1 MVKKRGGELMKRLT
15 ALILTLALAL
25 AACGPDAPVTQP
37 TTQPTE
43 PTTQPTQSTAPAV
56 PMDLTGNYVLDVDR
70 NEAVIDDIGPVS
82 DPVEGNARLYYQ
94 IFVGSFSDSNGDGI
108 GDLQGIIQRFDYLND
123 GDPDFGLSLGV
134 EGIWLTPIFDSP
146 SYHKYDV
153 ADYYTIDPDFGTM
166 EDLYELIQLCHS
178 RGVQII
184 LDLPI
189 NHTATSCQ
197 WFRDFTSA
205 RRGGD
210 TENPYYDFYSCTDTP
225 GGGKTYNPI
234 TGTDFYYECNFSGSM
249 PELNFDND
257 QVRQEVVN
265 IAKYYLDLGV
275 DGFRF
280 DAAKYIYY
288 GETEPSAAF
297 WDWYMA
303 ELRAMKPDI
312 YTVAEVWD
320 GDAAVYPYYTSTNCF
335 NFTMSQV
342 SGQIA
347 VAAKGG
353 NVDVLTRYVENYIGQ
368 IQSRRDDAMMVTF
381 ITNHDMDRAA
391 GFLPNSTGQ
400 AKVAANL
407 SILMPGSTFVYYG
420 EEIGMK
426 GSRGGANTDANRR
439 LAMLWGDGDTVTDPE
454 GTDYASEQ
462 TNGTVADQL
471 PDGDSLYSHYKR
483 LIAIRRA
490 NPEIAYGEYR
500 ALELADT
507 KAGGFLSTYE
517 GRTVAVFHNTTTETV
532 QIDLASLDLGV
543 ELETLAAYA
552 GVGSA
557 TLEGSILTLEGQT
570 SAVLR

>member
-1 MVKKRGGELMKRLT
+1 MKRIIAIIL
-15 ALILTLALAL
+15 ALAMALAL
-25 AACGPDAPVTQP
+25 AACAPEAPVTQP

-43 PTTQPTQSTAPAV
+43 EPTTQPTESTAPEV
-56 PMDLTGNYVLDVDR
+56 PMDLSGKYELDQER
-70 NEAVIDDIGPVS
+70 NEAIIDDAGLVTAQV
-82 DPVEGNARLYYQ
+82 DGNARLYYQ

-108 GDLQGIIQRFDYLND
+108 GDLRGIIERFDYLND
-123 GDPDFGLSLGV
+123 GDPNSGLSLGV

-153 ADYYTIDPDFGTM
+153 TDYYAIDPDFGTT

-178 RGVQII
+178 RNVQII

-189 NHTATSCQ
+189 NHTATNCQ
-197 WFRDFTSA
+197 WFRNFMQAHRD
-205 RRGGD
+205 GD
-210 TENPYYDFYSCTDTP
+210 VTNAYYDFYSYTDTP

-234 TGTDFYYECNFSGSM
+234 TGTEHYYECNFSGSM
-249 PELNFDND
+249 PELNFDNQ

-265 IAKYYLDLGV
+265 IAKHYLDLGV

-280 DAAKYIYY
+280 DAAKYIYF

-342 SGQIA
+342 NGQIA
-347 VAAKGG
+347 ATAKGG
-353 NVDVLTRYVENYIGQ
+353 NVNALVRYVENYLKE
-368 IQSRRDDAMMVTF
+368 IQSRRADAMMVTF

-391 GFLPNSTGQ
+391 GFLPNSNGQ

-407 SILMPGSTFVYYG
+407 SILMPGSSFVYYG

-439 LAMLWGDGDTVTDPE
+439 LAMLWGDGDPVRDPE
-454 GTDYASEQ
+454 GTDYKSEQ

-471 PDGDSLYSHYKR
+471 PDGSSLYNHYKR
-483 LIAIRRA
+483 LIQLRKA
-490 NPEIAYGEYR
+490 NPEIAYGTFQ
-500 ALELADT
+500 ALEFPDS
-507 KAGGFLSTYE
+507 KAGGFLCTYE
-517 GRTVAVFHNTTTETV
+517 GKTVGVFHNTTTETV
-532 QIDLASLDLGV
+532 QLDLS
-543 ELETLAAYA
+543 ELGLTELAGWA
-552 GVGSA
+552 GVGGA
-557 TLEGSILTLEGQT
+557 TLENGILTLDPQT